1 MTRPHNT
8 RRDLLRLAAL
18 GFSSTS
24 LSGWLPALASQAAGD
39 ARQHRRCILLWM
51 TGGPSQIDTFDLKPQ
66 HANGGPFR
74 PIDTSVPGIQIGE
87 HLPKLAKWMDHTAI
101 IRSMST
107 KEGDHS
113 RAMYVQRT
121 GHAQQGAIYYPTL
134 GSLLSHRLGKQDS
147 DLPNFISVAPFRPL
161 SPGAFSPGFL
171 GPKHAPL
178 IVGGSGAGAQAAGR
192 NGMGDDLT
200 VRNIQRSV
208 GITDSEAEARQNLL
222 GSLDENFAQR
232 HSSTVV
238 DSHRAAYGAAL
249 RMIRSPSI
257 AAFDLD
263 EEPAGVRDRYGRNQ
277 FGQGCLLA
285 RRLVERGVPFVE
297 VSLNGA
303 AGNNAF
309 AWDTHR
315 QNFPNV
321 QRLCETLDPAW
332 SSLLEDLQAR
342 GLLETTLV
350 VWMGE
355 FGRTPRI
362 NAQTGR
368 DHFPAAW
375 SVALCGGGIRGGQV
389 VGKTSDDGMRVID
402 RPVTTIDLLA
412 TICRSLNIDPAV
424 TNMTN
429 VGRPISLVDP
439 AATPIEEILR
449 KSA

>member
-1 MTRPHNT
+1 
-8 RRDLLRLAAL
+8 
-18 GFSSTS
+18 
-24 LSGWLPALASQAAGD
+24 
-39 ARQHRRCILLWM
+39 M
-51 TGGPSQIDTFDLKPQ
+51 TGGPSQIDTFDPKPE

-74 PIDTSVPGIQIGE
+74 PIDTSRPGIQIGE
-87 HLPKLAKWMDHTAI
+87 HLPKLAKWMEHVAV

-113 RAMYVQRT
+113 RAMYLQRT
-121 GHAQQGAIYYPTL
+121 GHPQQGAIHYPTL
-134 GSLLSHRLGKQDS
+134 GSLLSHRLGAADA
-147 DLPNFISVAPFRPL
+147 DLPNFVSVRPFRPL

-178 IVGGSGAGAQAAGR
+178 IVGRSGAGAQAAAPD
-192 NGMGDDLT
+192 GMGDKLT
-200 VRNIQRSV
+200 VRNIRRSAGV
-208 GITDSEAEARQNLL
+208 TESEAAARQDLL
-222 GSLDENFAQR
+222 GSLDANFAQR
-232 HSSTVV
+232 QASAVV
-238 DSHRAAYGAAL
+238 DSHVAAYAAAL

-257 AAFDLD
+257 AAFDL
-263 EEPAGVRDRYGRNQ
+263 EREPAAVRDRYGRNQ

-303 AGNNAF
+303 AGNSAF

-321 QRLCETLDPAW
+321 ERLCGTLDPAW

-362 NAQTGR
+362 NAQSGR

-375 SVALCGGGIRGGQV
+375 SVALCGGGVRGGQV
-389 VGKTSDDGMRVID
+389 VGRTSDDGMRVTD

-412 TICRSLNIDPAV
+412 TICRALKLDPLQQNIS
-424 TNMTN
+424 N
-429 VGRPISLVDP
+429 VGRPIALVDP
-439 AATPIEEILR
+439 AASPIEEILTE
-449 KSA
+449 SV